1 MPPARLCLTLLFS
14 TVSLGQHSFSYDLL
28 YLVGDSYFLSLEM
41 TLSTFS
47 LLSDF
52 HTEGLE
58 RAKMEQR
65 RYLKGPGEIIGRSH
79 MGTGYIAGFYVP
91 PLKGREV
98 KKRNKLTEIL
108 TAYNSMLLHFR

>member
-1 MPPARLCLTLLFS
+1 
-14 TVSLGQHSFSYDLL
+14 
-28 YLVGDSYFLSLEM
+28 
-41 TLSTFS
+41 
-47 LLSDF
+47 
-52 HTEGLE
+52 
-58 RAKMEQR
+58 
-65 RYLKGPGEIIGRSH
+65 